1 MKMNKVTIPRMPY
14 KMVFE
19 PPRVL
24 GRLLADDDF
33 SYITEP
39 PTGMKAGEV
48 ILHVACQTLT
58 VSHIGFLAQKI
69 MEKIGLDFTTVGGP
83 ENCCGSFHWH
93 MGDTDYERQIAT
105 MALGGFRR
113 MKPVW
118 VVSTCP
124 DCDASFKR
132 HLASQHTYRLTNV
145 AELFADH
152 IEELKPLMTL
162 PIRKK
167 VAIHWHEESEPAGDP
182 PSIPDARRRDADGI
196 RRLMEAIPGLEILD
210 TPKAKGIYGHCVKAF
225 GSIKDDVTHA
235 MFTEAK
241 ELGADYL
248 VVPYHG
254 CYRNHCKE
262 QLKYGVEVHHYLAL
276 IAEAM
281 GIPFREPFKELRM
294 LDDIDKAIEQ
304 LRPRIEQ
311 FKFDESEVRT
321 YLERAVYC

>member
-1 MKMNKVTIPRMPY
+1 MMMDKVRIPKVPY
-14 KMVFE
+14 KIIFE

-24 GRLLADDDF
+24 GRILADDDF

-39 PTGMKAGEV
+39 PAGMKAGDV
-48 ILHVACQTLT
+48 ILHVSCQTLT
-58 VSHIGFLAQKI
+58 VSHIPFLAQKI
-69 MEKIGLDFTTVGGP
+69 MEKMGIDFTSLGGP

-93 MGDTDYERQIAT
+93 MGDEEYERQIAT

-132 HLASQHTYRLTNV
+132 HLARQHTYKLTNL
-145 AELFADH
+145 AELLAER
-152 IEELKPLMTL
+152 IEELKPLMTI
-162 PIRKK
+162 PVNRK
-167 VAIHWHEESEPAGDP
+167 VVIHWHEDGEPGDPAGVAE
-182 PSIPDARRRDADGI
+182 ARRRDANCI
-196 RRLMEAIPGLEILD
+196 RRRMEAVPGLTILD
-210 TPKAKGIYGHCVKAF
+210 AAKAKGIYGHCVKAF
-225 GSIKDDVTHA
+225 GSVHADVTHA
-235 MFTEAK
+235 MFAEAQ

-262 QLKYGVEVHHYLAL
+262 QLKYGIEVHHYLAL
-276 IAEAM
+276 IAQSM

-294 LDDIDKAIEQ
+294 LDDIDKAMEC
-304 LRPRIEQ
+304 LRPRIAQ
-311 FKFDESEVRT
+311 LKFDQDEVRT
-321 YLERAVYC
+321 YLARAVYS